1 MKAPTLNWHLSHTY
15 QSLPPLFYW
24 QGEPADFP
32 EPKTVLFN
40 AALAAELG
48 LLPAADAAIEPQAVA
63 QVLSGNRFPAGAR
76 PIAQAYAG
84 HQFGHF
90 AMLGDGRALLLGEQS
105 TPDGQRIDIQLKG
118 SGPTPYS
125 RRGDGKAALG
135 PMLREYLISEAMHAL
150 GIPSTRSL
158 AVVRTGETIRRERP
172 TFGPQPGAVLTR
184 TAQSHIRVGTFE
196 FAAATGEAA
205 NIRALADYALRRH
218 FPEALAEH
226 PAHPYPGLLRAV
238 IARQA
243 ALVARWQA
251 VGFIHGVM
259 NTDNMSIPGETIDYG
274 PCAFMDA
281 YDPATVFSAIDRDG
295 RYRFENQPP
304 MAQWNLA
311 RLAEALLP
319 LLDENEKTA
328 IDIANAALRQF
339 APLFNQHYQQG
350 MARKL
355 GIFQPQETDAV
366 LLDDLLQLMQAKAA
380 DFSHAFVR
388 LTLEMQDA
396 DGSYLDGTQALFAD
410 PAFAAWKSRW
420 QARIAAQPQGR
431 AEAAALMQAS
441 NPFVIPRNH
450 RVEAALAAAE
460 AGDVQPLNALLAALQ
475 KPFDYSAERHWQRLP
490 DASQPG
496 YRTFCG
502 T

>member
-1 MKAPTLNWHLSHTY
+1 MQYEPLNWRLSQSY
-15 QSLPPLFYW
+15 RSLPPLFYSA
-24 QGEPADFP
+24 GETADFP
-32 EPKTVLFN
+32 APQTVLFN
-40 AALAAELG
+40 AVLAAELG
-48 LLPAADAAIEPQAVA
+48 LLPAADAAIEPQALA
-63 QVLSGNRFPAGAR
+63 EVLSGNRFPAGVQ

-90 AMLGDGRALLLGEQS
+90 TLLGDGRALLLGEQS

-150 GIPSTRSL
+150 GIPTTRSL
-158 AVVRTGETIRRERP
+158 AVVTTGEPIWRDRLL
-172 TFGPQPGAVLTR
+172 PGAVLTR

-196 FAAATGEAA
+196 LAAASGEVA
-205 NIRALADYALRRH
+205 NLRALADYALQRH
-218 FPEALAEH
+218 FPEVLVEN

-243 ALVARWQA
+243 ALIARWQT

-259 NTDNMSIPGETIDYG
+259 NTDNMSIPGDTIDYG

-281 YDPATVFSAIDRDG
+281 YDPATVFSSIDRDG
-295 RYRFENQPP
+295 RYRYENQPP
-304 MAQWNLA
+304 IAQWNLA

-319 LLDENEKTA
+319 LLDADEKTA
-328 IDIANAALRQF
+328 IDIANAELRQF

-355 GIFQPQETDAV
+355 GIFQPQETDTA
-366 LLDDLLQLMQAKAA
+366 LLDDLLQFMQAKAA
-380 DFSHAFVR
+380 DYTHTFVR
-388 LTLEMQDA
+388 LTLDMLDA

-410 PAFAAWKSRW
+410 PAFAQWHTRW
-420 QARIAAQPQGR
+420 QARLAEQAQGR
-431 AEAAALMQAS
+431 AEITALMQSA

-460 AGDVQPLNALLAALQ
+460 AGDMQPFNALLAALQ

-490 DASQPG
+490 DAPQPG
-496 YRTFCG
+496 YQTFCG